1 MERRPTGAAT
11 VPVWDHGSVS
21 TADAPGP
28 RLVVGLANPGPDYE
42 GTRHNIGWDVLVEL
56 ASRALPMPASFS
68 THKRTNCE
76 VAQTRLADQAVVLAR
91 PRSYMNL
98 SGGPVAAVA
107 KYFSVAPTEVIVVH
121 DEIDI
126 DFGQVRLKRGGGEGG
141 HNGLRSVTSAL
152 GTRDYIRV
160 RAGVGRPPGRMAVA
174 DYVLKRFSKLEQPD
188 VPFLVQDAADAVELL
203 LTHGLETA
211 QNQVHSA

>member
-1 MERRPTGAAT
+1 MT
-11 VPVWDHGSVS
+11 
-21 TADAPGP
+21 TADQPSGP
-28 RLVVGLANPGPDYE
+28 ALVVGLANPGPDYE
-42 GTRHNIGWDVLVEL
+42 GTRHNIGWDVLQEL

-68 THKRTNCE
+68 THKKTNCE
-76 VAQTRLADQAVVLAR
+76 IAQTRLADTPVVLAR

-107 KYFSVAPTEVIVVH
+107 KYFSVAPTDVIVIH

-141 HNGLRSVTSAL
+141 HNGLRSVSSSL

-174 DYVLKRFSKLEQPD
+174 DFVLKRFSKLEQPD

-203 LTHGLETA
+203 LKHGLDTA

>member
-1 MERRPTGAAT
+1 MTTA
-11 VPVWDHGSVS
+11 S
-21 TADAPGP
+21 TPGP
-28 RLVVGLANPGPDYE
+28 TLIVGLANPGPDYE
-42 GTRHNIGWDVLVEL
+42 GTRHNIGWDVLQEL

-76 VAQTRLADQAVVLAR
+76 IAQTRLADKPVVLAR

-107 KYFSVAPTEVIVVH
+107 KYFSVTPTDIIVIH

-141 HNGLRSVTSAL
+141 HNGLRSLSGSL

-174 DYVLKRFSKLEQPD
+174 DFVLKRFSKLEQPD
-188 VPFLVQDAADAVELL
+188 VPFLIQDAADAVELL
-203 LTHGLETA
+203 LKHGLETA

>member
-1 MERRPTGAAT
+1 MTTA
-11 VPVWDHGSVS
+11 S
-21 TADAPGP
+21 TPGP
-28 RLVVGLANPGPDYE
+28 TLIVGLANPGPDYE
-42 GTRHNIGWDVLVEL
+42 GTRHNIGWDVLQEL

-76 VAQTRLADQAVVLAR
+76 IAQTRLADKPVVLAR

-107 KYFSVAPTEVIVVH
+107 KYFSVTPTDIIVIH

-126 DFGQVRLKRGGGEGG
+126 DFGQVRLKHGGGEGG
-141 HNGLRSVTSAL
+141 HNGLRSLSQSL

-174 DYVLKRFSKLEQPD
+174 DFVLKRFSKLEQPD
-188 VPFLVQDAADAVELL
+188 VPFLIQDAADAVELL
-203 LTHGLETA
+203 LKHGLETA

>member
-1 MERRPTGAAT
+1 MAGVTTAA
-11 VPVWDHGSVS
+11 P
-21 TADAPGP
+21 AGP
-28 RLVVGLANPGPDYE
+28 ALIVGLANPGPDYE
-42 GTRHNIGWDVLVEL
+42 GTRHNIGWDVLQEL

-68 THKRTNCE
+68 THKKTNCE
-76 VAQTRLADQAVVLAR
+76 IAQTRLADKQVVLAR

-107 KYFSVAPTEVIVVH
+107 KYFSVTPTDVIVIH

-126 DFGQVRLKRGGGEGG
+126 DFGTVRLKRGGGEGG
-141 HNGLRSVTSAL
+141 HNGLRSMSQSL
-152 GTRDYIRV
+152 GTRDYLRV

-174 DYVLKRFSKLEQPD
+174 DFVLKRFSKLEQPD
-188 VPFLVQDAADAVELL
+188 VPFLIQDAADAVEML

>member
-11 VPVWDHGSVS
+11 DSVWDHGSVS

>member
-1 MERRPTGAAT
+1 MGRVT
-11 VPVWDHGSVS
+11 
-21 TADAPGP
+21 TADQPSGP
-28 RLVVGLANPGPDYE
+28 TLVVGLANPGPDYV
-42 GTRHNIGWDVLVEL
+42 GTRHNIGWDILQEL
-56 ASRALPMPASFS
+56 ASRARPMPASFS
-68 THKRTNCE
+68 THKKTNCE
-76 VAQTRLADQAVVLAR
+76 IAQTRLADTPVVLAR

-107 KYFSVAPTEVIVVH
+107 KYFSVAPTDVIVIH

-141 HNGLRSVTSAL
+141 HNGLRSVSSSL

-174 DYVLKRFSKLEQPD
+174 DFVLKRFSKLEQPD

-203 LTHGLETA
+203 LKHGLDTA

>member
-1 MERRPTGAAT
+1 
-11 VPVWDHGSVS
+11 
-21 TADAPGP
+21 
-28 RLVVGLANPGPDYE
+28 
-42 GTRHNIGWDVLVEL
+42 
-56 ASRALPMPASFS
+56 MPASFS
-68 THKRTNCE
+68 THKKTNCE
-76 VAQTRLADQAVVLAR
+76 IAQTRLADKQVVLAR

-107 KYFSVAPTEVIVVH
+107 KYFSVTPTDVIVIH

-126 DFGQVRLKRGGGEGG
+126 DFGTVRLKRGGGEGG
-141 HNGLRSVTSAL
+141 HNGLRSMSQSL
-152 GTRDYIRV
+152 GTRDYLRV

-174 DYVLKRFSKLEQPD
+174 DFVLKRFSKLEQPD
-188 VPFLVQDAADAVELL
+188 VPFLIQDAADAVEML

>member
-11 VPVWDHGSVS
+11 DSVWDHGSVS

-121 DEIDI
+121 DDIDI

>member
-1 MERRPTGAAT
+1 MT
-11 VPVWDHGSVS
+11 
-21 TADAPGP
+21 TADQPSGP
-28 RLVVGLANPGPDYE
+28 TLVVGLGNPGPDYE
-42 GTRHNIGWDVLVEL
+42 GTRHNIGWDVLQEL

-68 THKRTNCE
+68 THKKTNCE
-76 VAQTRLADQAVVLAR
+76 IAQTRLADTPVVLAR

-107 KYFSVAPTEVIVVH
+107 KYFSVAPTDVIVIH

-141 HNGLRSVTSAL
+141 HNGLRSVSSSL

-174 DYVLKRFSKLEQPD
+174 DFVLKRFSKLEEPD
-188 VPFLVQDAADAVELL
+188 VPFLIQDAADAVELL
-203 LTHGLETA
+203 LKHGLDTA

>member
-1 MERRPTGAAT
+1 MTGVT
-11 VPVWDHGSVS
+11 
-21 TADAPGP
+21 TADQPGP
-28 RLVVGLANPGPDYE
+28 ALIVGLSNPGPDYE
-42 GTRHNIGWDVLVEL
+42 GTRHNIGWDVLQEL
-56 ASRALPMPASFS
+56 ASRTLPMPASFS
-68 THKRTNCE
+68 VHKKTNCE
-76 VAQTRLADQAVVLAR
+76 IAQARLADRPVVLAR

-98 SGGPVAAVA
+98 SGGPVTAVA
-107 KYFSVAPTEVIVVH
+107 KYFSVKPTDVIVIH

-141 HNGLRSVTSAL
+141 HNGLRSLSQSL

-174 DYVLKRFSKLEQPD
+174 DFVLKRFSKLEQPD

-203 LTHGLETA
+203 LKHDLETA

>member
-1 MERRPTGAAT
+1 MSPHPASGIMGRVT
-11 VPVWDHGSVS
+11 
-21 TADAPGP
+21 TADQPSGP
-28 RLVVGLANPGPDYE
+28 TLVVGLANPGPDYV
-42 GTRHNIGWDVLVEL
+42 GTRHNIGWDILQEL
-56 ASRALPMPASFS
+56 ASRARPMPASFS
-68 THKRTNCE
+68 THKKTNCE
-76 VAQTRLADQAVVLAR
+76 IAQTRLADTPVVLAR

-107 KYFSVAPTEVIVVH
+107 KYFSVAPTDVIVIH

-141 HNGLRSVTSAL
+141 HNGLRSVSSSL

-174 DYVLKRFSKLEQPD
+174 DFVLKRFSKLEQPD

-203 LTHGLETA
+203 LKHGLDTA

>member
-1 MERRPTGAAT
+1 MAGVTTAA
-11 VPVWDHGSVS
+11 P
-21 TADAPGP
+21 AGP
-28 RLVVGLANPGPDYE
+28 ALIVGLANPGPDYE
-42 GTRHNIGWDVLVEL
+42 GTRHNIGGEVLQEL

-68 THKRTNCE
+68 THKKTNCE
-76 VAQTRLADQAVVLAR
+76 IAQTRLADKQVVLAR

-107 KYFSVAPTEVIVVH
+107 KYFSVTPTDVIVIH

-126 DFGQVRLKRGGGEGG
+126 DFGTVRLKRGGGEGG
-141 HNGLRSVTSAL
+141 HNGLRSMSQSL
-152 GTRDYIRV
+152 GTRDYLRV

-174 DYVLKRFSKLEQPD
+174 DFVLKRFSKLEQPD
-188 VPFLVQDAADAVELL
+188 VPFLIQDAADAVEML

>member
-1 MERRPTGAAT
+1 MGAPPD
-11 VPVWDHGSVS
+11 PVWDHESVS

-56 ASRALPMPASFS
+56 ASRALPVPASFS

-76 VAQTRLADQAVVLAR
+76 VAQTRLADQSVILAR

-152 GTRDYIRV
+152 GTRDYLRV

-174 DYVLKRFSKLEQPD
+174 DYVLKRFSKLEQPY

-203 LTHGLETA
+203 LRHGLETA
-211 QNQVHSA
+211 QNQVHTA

>member
-1 MERRPTGAAT
+1 MVG
-11 VPVWDHGSVS
+11 VS
-21 TADAPGP
+21 DTAPA
-28 RLVVGLANPGPDYE
+28 LVVGLANPGPDYE
-42 GTRHNIGWDVLVEL
+42 GTRHNIGWDVIAEL

>member
-1 MERRPTGAAT
+1 MTTA
-11 VPVWDHGSVS
+11 S
-21 TADAPGP
+21 TPGP
-28 RLVVGLANPGPDYE
+28 TLIVGLANPGPDYE
-42 GTRHNIGWDVLVEL
+42 GTRHNIGWDVLQEL

-76 VAQTRLADQAVVLAR
+76 IAQTRLADKPVVLAR

-107 KYFSVAPTEVIVVH
+107 KYFSVTPTDIIVIH

-141 HNGLRSVTSAL
+141 HNGLRSLSGSL

-174 DYVLKRFSKLEQPD
+174 DFVLKRFSKLEQPD
-188 VPFLVQDAADAVELL
+188 VPFLIQDAADAVELL
-203 LTHGLETA
+203 LKHGLGTA

>member
-11 VPVWDHGSVS
+11 DSVWDHGSVS

-42 GTRHNIGWDVLVEL
+42 GTRHNIGWDVLVKL

>member
-1 MERRPTGAAT
+1 MT
-11 VPVWDHGSVS
+11 
-21 TADAPGP
+21 TADQPSGP
-28 RLVVGLANPGPDYE
+28 TLVVGLANPGPDYV
-42 GTRHNIGWDVLVEL
+42 GTRHNIGWDVLQEL

-68 THKRTNCE
+68 THKKTNCE
-76 VAQTRLADQAVVLAR
+76 IAQTRLADTPVVLAR

-107 KYFSVAPTEVIVVH
+107 KYFSVAPTDVIVIH

-141 HNGLRSVTSAL
+141 HNGLRSVSSSL
-152 GTRDYIRV
+152 GTRDFIRV

-174 DYVLKRFSKLEQPD
+174 DFVLKRFSKLEQPD

-203 LTHGLETA
+203 LKHGLDTA

>member
-1 MERRPTGAAT
+1 M
-11 VPVWDHGSVS
+11 S

-28 RLVVGLANPGPDYE
+28 RLVVGLANPGPDYD

-76 VAQTRLADQAVVLAR
+76 VAQTRIADQAVILTR

-107 KYFSVAPTEVIVVH
+107 KYFSVAPTDVIVVH